1 MKTSKRIFSMV
12 LTVIM
17 LLSVVPITDIGL
29 KADAF
34 VYVTHSGCVDG
45 VYYWGYEDGT
55 VEAHGLCSGY
65 CSDDYSVKVHEVKKD
80 ITIHNSVTIKEDGDS
95 NAYKTFTGVYVGRY
109 AFKNEA
115 IDTVT
120 IETGVKEINEGAF
133 FGSSVKKVTIPKTV
147 QKISQKAFSGCT
159 NLKDLTIEDGS
170 APLTIYFEAFRDC
183 SSLNNLYL
191 NRVTTIDSYAFE
203 NVNVQDLFLEENVYI
218 SSNAFSKCAIE
229 NVVFGTQADTI
240 AVGAFSGSAVEK
252 LTLPESANY
261 VSDMALA
268 SLEINEMVIPS
279 GLSDASIYLPA
290 EQKGVGVS
298 VNKISVEENN
308 PNYSVVDGVLFNE
321 EKTELIFYSPAK
333 TDISYKIP
341 NGVSEIAK
349 GAFYNCA
356 NLEKVE
362 IPDSVLKICGY
373 AFYKCNNLK
382 QVDLS
387 KKLEYIE
394 GSAFSSCPIDELSVL
409 PKSLIEVSAGA
420 FSGHALTDVY
430 YDGTEEE
437 WKSISYYQE
446 YDLGESGIYVV
457 TSFSPNV
464 TMHFNEE
471 TPEEP
476 EHIHSFTAGVILAA
490 TCEDDGI
497 MSFLCK
503 CGQSYTEI
511 IPATGHKD
519 ENGDYECDNG
529 CGYEFEK
536 PAPEDPSKDCS
547 CNCHKKGIANF
558 FFKIILF
565 FQKIFRTNKTCA
577 CGIAHY

>member
-1 MKTSKRIFSMV
+1 MKTSKKILNMV

-17 LLSVVPITDIGL
+17 LLSAVPMTDIGV

-34 VYVTHSGCVDG
+34 AYVTHRGCVDG

-80 ITIHNSVTIKEDGDS
+80 IKIHNSVTIKEDGDS

-120 IETGVKEINEGAF
+120 IETGIKEIDEGAF

-147 QKISQKAFSGCT
+147 EKINQKAFSGCT
-159 NLKDLTIEDGS
+159 DLENLAIEDGS
-170 APLTIYFEAFRDC
+170 VPLTIYFEAFKDC
-183 SSLNNLYL
+183 SSLENLYL
-191 NRVTTIDSYAFE
+191 NRVTAINRYAFE
-203 NVNVQDLFLEENVYI
+203 NLSLKNVRFDNNVSLI
-218 SSNAFSKCAIE
+218 ASDAFSKCSLE
-229 NVVFGTQADTI
+229 NVVFGANVDTF
-240 AVGAFSGSAVEK
+240 GDAFSYCTIERLVLPGSVGSVS
-252 LTLPESANY
+252 ESAFYNT
-261 VSDMALA
+261 
-268 SLEINEMVIPS
+268 EINEMVINAGVEATSPF
-279 GLSDASIYLPA
+279 LPETQSA
-290 EQKGVGVS
+290 MGFK
-298 VNKISVEENN
+298 VNKISVKENN
-308 PNYSVVDGVLFNE
+308 PYYSVVDDVLFNE
-321 EKTELIFYSPAK
+321 EMTELIFYSPIK
-333 TDISYKIP
+333 TDKTYKIP
-341 NGVSEIAK
+341 EGVAK
-349 GAFYNCA
+349 ICVKAFNDCD
-356 NLEKVE
+356 NLEK
-362 IPDSVLKICGY
+362 IQMPDSVIRICRY

-394 GSAFSSCPIDELSVL
+394 GSAFSSCPIDKLSVL

-476 EHIHSFTAGVILAA
+476 EHTHSFTAGVILAA

>member
-1 MKTSKRIFSMV
+1 MKTSKRILSMV

-17 LLSVVPITDIGL
+17 LLSVVPMTDMGL
-29 KADAF
+29 KAEA
-34 VYVTHSGCVDG
+34 VEEIYEGCIDG
-45 VYYWGYEDGT
+45 VYYSGYPDGT
-55 VEAHGLCSGY
+55 AIADYLCGGY
-65 CSDDYSVKVHEVKKD
+65 CDKDDLSKKVHEVKKD
-80 ITIHNSVTIKEDGDS
+80 ITIHNSVTLKED
-95 NAYKTFTGVYVGRY
+95 AYKTFKVVTVGSY
-109 AFKNEA
+109 AFQNKA

-120 IETGVKEINEGAF
+120 IEEGIKEIDERAF
-133 FGSSVKKVTIPKTV
+133 FGSSVASVTIPKTV
-147 QKISQKAFSGCT
+147 EKIDQKAFSGCA

-170 APLTIYFEAFRDC
+170 APLTIWFEAFKDC
-183 SSLNNLYL
+183 SGLENLYL
-191 NRVTTIDSYAFE
+191 NRVTGIDRYAFE
-203 NVNVQDLFLEENVYI
+203 NLNLKNVYFDDNVSLI
-218 SSNAFSKCAIE
+218 TSDAFSKCTID
-229 NVVFGTQADTI
+229 NVVFGDYVDTF
-240 AVGAFSGSAVEK
+240 GDAFSYCTIKK
-252 LTLPESANY
+252 LTLPISVGS
-261 VSDMALA
+261 VSTAAFWNTEVD
-268 SLEINEMVIPS
+268 EMVIKATAEKEATSPF
-279 GLSDASIYLPA
+279 LPQSQSA
-290 EQKGVGVS
+290 MGFS
-298 VNKISVEENN
+298 LNKISVEKDN
-308 PNYSVVDGVLFNE
+308 PYYSVVDDVLFNE
-321 EKTELIFYSPAK
+321 EMTELIFYSPIK
-333 TDISYKIP
+333 TDKTYKIP
-341 NGVSEIAK
+341 EGVAK
-349 GAFYNCA
+349 ICVKAFNDCD
-356 NLEKVE
+356 NLEK
-362 IPDSVLKICGY
+362 IQMPDSVIRICRY

-476 EHIHSFTAGVILAA
+476 EHTHSFTSGVILAA

-519 ENGDYECDNG
+519 ENGDYKCDNN

-547 CNCHKKGIANF
+547 CNCHKKGISNF